1 MYHYFL
7 YLSLGLRR
15 HGEGTGNESSIYFSR
30 LYCLLLT
37 EGFEFQI

>member
-15 HGEGTGNESSIYFSR
+15 HGEGTRNESSIYFHVSIV
-30 LYCLLLT
+30 YC
-37 EGFEFQI
+37 